1 MTPSKHILSC
11 AAFLAAVVACGSGNE
26 DNGGGVTNSTTFTE
40 VYTQILGPTCSTH
53 HSGGDPA
60 GNLDMSSQSLAYQN
74 LAGVAAS
81 GPSCGGED
89 PVPTR
94 VVAYDSAG
102 SLLWQKVAGQQKC
115 GSQMP
120 LGGPYLSSAQIEL
133 IAEWID
139 DGAQND

>member
-1 MTPSKHILSC
+1 MRTSRHIGSG
-11 AAFLAAVVACGSGNE
+11 AACLAAVLACGSNE
-26 DNGGGVTNSTTFTE
+26 DNGGDVARNVTFTE
-40 VYTQILGPTCSTH
+40 VYTQILGPTCSSH
-53 HSGGDPA
+53 HSGAAPA
-60 GNLDMSSQSLAYQN
+60 GNLDMSSQSVAYQN

-81 GPSCGGED
+81 GPSCGAED

-94 VVAYDSAG
+94 VVAYDYAG

-120 LGGPYLSSAQIEL
+120 LGGPYLSSAQVTL
-133 IAEWID
+133 ISSWID

>member
-1 MTPSKHILSC
+1 MTTSKRISFG
-11 AAFLAAVVACGSGNE
+11 AACLAAVVACGSSNQ
-26 DNGGGVTNSTTFTE
+26 DTGGATSSATFTE
-40 VYTQILGPTCSTH
+40 VYTQIIGPTCTSH
-53 HSGGDPA
+53 HSGGDPS
-60 GNLDMSSQSLAYQN
+60 GNLDMSTQSLAYQN

-94 VVAYDSAG
+94 VVAYDYAG

-120 LGGPYLSSAQIEL
+120 LGGPYLSSAQVEL
-133 IAEWID
+133 VAEWIAG
-139 DGAQND
+139 GAQND